1 MKKINNLKL
10 KLVPMAMLALASAAS
25 WGQAVEQPWLIRAR
39 ALQLNWANEQNNGL
53 DSANV
58 TAQNLTIPEVDISYF
73 INKNVAFE
81 LSLTYPQKVDLK
93 VGGVGAGSIKGLPPS
108 LVAQA
113 RLQRY

>member
-53 DSANV
+53 DSVNV

-81 LSLTYPQKVDLK
+81 L
-93 VGGVGAGSIKGLPPS
+93 
-108 LVAQA
+108 
-113 RLQRY
+113 

>member
-53 DSANV
+53 DR
-58 TAQNLTIPEVDISYF
+58 
-73 INKNVAFE
+73 
-81 LSLTYPQKVDLK
+81 
-93 VGGVGAGSIKGLPPS
+93 
-108 LVAQA
+108 A
-113 RLQRY
+113 RSESKCNFF